1 MLKRIVEFFTG
12 KKEPVD
18 AVAPGAAPYK
28 VEAKSWEDTSDIA
41 LAQRPIPVAVQA
53 SEAMV
58 TSVAPVAEAKSAKKP
73 AAKKPAVTK
82 KPAAIKAP
90 AKPRTKKTSQ

>member
-12 KKEPVD
+12 KKQPVD

-28 VEAKSWEDTSDIA
+28 VEAPAPVPVTEPA
-41 LAQRPIPVAVQA
+41 APLAADQAAEASAVTLTPVAN
-53 SEAMV
+53 
-58 TSVAPVAEAKSAKKP
+58 TPP
-73 AAKKPAVTK
+73 AKKPAVKKPAAK

-90 AKPRTKKTSQ
+90 AKTRTKKTP